1 MKDFSELSS
10 SHCSIGLPQAKI
22 KPRKFNMTSE
32 EEKLLT
38 VPSVTARLLSFT
50 LGKDLLYPQE
60 ALKSKNSYE
69 HS

>member
-1 MKDFSELSS
+1 
-10 SHCSIGLPQAKI
+10 
-22 KPRKFNMTSE
+22 MTSE

-38 VPSVTARLLSFT
+38 VPSVTARLLNFT